1 MLLLTEVGFFLNL
14 VPLPSFLDTLFFR
27 GEWSSAQQLM
37 VVSFV
42 LFQALNCVGRILEN
56 HSKLAPKGSDNK
68 ASKSVVQTDLVWL
81 VLLSHQNLSSYCQ
94 AEQEGFR
101 LALGG
106 EICRICT
113 CCKKATLK
121 KRLSWFCF
129 SFLLSRDWR
138 TKPKK
143 ILHLICHKTCV
154 SWCLEAANVKTLGGV
169 AWNVII

>member
-1 MLLLTEVGFFLNL
+1 MIKCTAADGCFLCL
-14 VPLPSFLDTLFFR
+14 IPGLKLRGKDIGKPLET
-27 GEWSSAQQLM
+27 G
-37 VVSFV
+37 
-42 LFQALNCVGRILEN
+42 
-56 HSKLAPKGSDNK
+56 PKGKWQQSLEI
-68 ASKSVVQTDLVWL
+68 SL
-81 VLLSHQNLSSYCQ
+81 
-94 AEQEGFR
+94 FR
-101 LALGG
+101 LISSGWFSLATRISLRIAKLNKRVSDLLWGG

-154 SWCLEAANVKTLGGV
+154 SWCLEAANVKTLGV